1 MKKGGVCS
9 LQLVVSSLQFVVCS
23 GELAVGSEERGRSW
37 QLAVGSFQWGEGSEA
52 NSFYILLYA
61 DVFISLLLFDYS
73 CKGKIRAGN
82 ACN

>member
-1 MKKGGVCS
+1 M
-9 LQLVVSSLQFVVCS
+9 
-23 GELAVGSEERGRSW
+23 AVGSEERGRSW
-37 QLAVGSFQWGEGSEA
+37 QWAVSSWQWEVKKEEEVGSWQWGEGSEA
-52 NSFYILLYA
+52 NSFNILLYA